1 MRLGASTRSY
11 VFKDKPLEKDKS
23 EQIELPEE
31 EEELDNLTEYN
42 TARNKKLVQMVITF
56 KNICM
61 VLHNYF
67 SQWKN
72 NQKRNR
78 KNENL

>member
-1 MRLGASTRSY
+1 MGASTRSY

-42 TARNKKLVQMVITF
+42 TARNKKLVQMVNFNT
-56 KNICM
+56 NM
-61 VLHNYF
+61 VQLNYVTNYIF
-67 SQWKN
+67 S
-72 NQKRNR
+72 R
-78 KNENL
+78 

>member
-42 TARNKKLVQMVITF
+42 TARNKKLVQMVNFTA
-56 KNICM
+56 NM
-61 VLHNYF
+61 VQLNYVTNYIF
-67 SQWKN
+67 S
-72 NQKRNR
+72 R
-78 KNENL
+78 